1 MVLKKYIFIHLSDD
15 APTARLLIKASQ
27 ETQYHK
33 HKHTMHGN
41 ISNNQKAIS
50 ELEAFHVEHTTNIN
64 HIYLP
69 SRSKRILI
77 SAGDTPGIRDA

>member
-1 MVLKKYIFIHLSDD
+1 
-15 APTARLLIKASQ
+15 
-27 ETQYHK
+27 
-33 HKHTMHGN
+33 MHGN